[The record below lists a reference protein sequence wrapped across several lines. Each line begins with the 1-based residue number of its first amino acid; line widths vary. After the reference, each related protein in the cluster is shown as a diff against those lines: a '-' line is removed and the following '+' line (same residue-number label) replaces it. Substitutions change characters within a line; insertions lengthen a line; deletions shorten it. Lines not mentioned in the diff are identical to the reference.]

1 MHNDARS
8 SARNAIGAVDG
19 QPGSRAPVGGW
30 GRTDRRGVVPDQVTG
45 AEVARVPA
53 GEVEG
58 ASAKVPGAVGV
69 AQLRLAVT
77 AEDYDHAL
85 RFYRDVLGMPEL
97 GAFASPAGGRV
108 TILDAGRATLE
119 LADPPYA
126 AYIDEVEV
134 GRRVAGPIRVALEVT
149 DAAAATGAAEAAGA
163 RVLAPPTTTPW
174 NSSNARLEAPAGLQ
188 LTLFAE
194 LGDSE

>member
-1 MHNDARS
+1 M
-8 SARNAIGAVDG
+8 
-19 QPGSRAPVGGW
+19 
-30 GRTDRRGVVPDQVTG
+30 
-45 AEVARVPA
+45 PA
-53 GEVEG
+53 GGVG
-58 ASAKVPGAVGV
+58 DGSAQARGGV

-77 AEDYDHAL
+77 AEDHDRAL
-85 RFYRDVLGMPEL
+85 RFYRDVLGMTEV
-97 GAFASPAGGRV
+97 GTFTSPAGDGRV

-134 GRRVAGPIRVALEVT
+134 GRRVAGPIRVALEVA
-149 DAAAATGAAEAAGA
+149 DAALATGAAEDAGA

-188 LTLFAE
+188 LTLFTE
-194 LGDSE
+194 LGDPD

>member
-1 MHNDARS
+1 
-8 SARNAIGAVDG
+8 
-19 QPGSRAPVGGW
+19 
-30 GRTDRRGVVPDQVTG
+30 VPDRNV
-45 AEVARVPA
+45 RV
-53 GEVEG
+53 V
-58 ASAKVPGAVGV
+58 
-69 AQLRLAVT
+69 QLRLAVT

-97 GAFASPAGGRV
+97 GAFASPGSPGGGV

-134 GRRVAGPIRVALEVT
+134 GRRVAGPIRIAFEVA
-149 DAAAATGAAEAAGA
+149 DAAAAAGAAEDAGA

-188 LTLFAE
+188 ITLFAE
-194 LGDSE
+194 LGDSD

>member
-1 MHNDARS
+1 
-8 SARNAIGAVDG
+8 
-19 QPGSRAPVGGW
+19 
-30 GRTDRRGVVPDQVTG
+30 VPDRNV
-45 AEVARVPA
+45 RV
-53 GEVEG
+53 V
-58 ASAKVPGAVGV
+58 
-69 AQLRLAVT
+69 QLRLAVT

-97 GAFASPAGGRV
+97 GAFASPGSPGGRV

-119 LADPPYA
+119 LVDPPYA

-134 GRRVAGPIRVALEVT
+134 GRRVAGPIRVAFEVA
-149 DAAAATGAAEAAGA
+149 DAAAAAGAAEDAGA

-188 LTLFAE
+188 ITLFAE
-194 LGDSE
+194 LGAD

>member
-1 MHNDARS
+1 M
-8 SARNAIGAVDG
+8 
-19 QPGSRAPVGGW
+19 PG
-30 GRTDRRGVVPDQVTG
+30 
-45 AEVARVPA
+45 
-53 GEVEG
+53 GEVHDG
-58 ASAKVPGAVGV
+58 SAQVHGEAGV

-126 AYIDEVEV
+126 AYIDQVEV
-134 GRRVAGPIRVALEVT
+134 GRRVAGPLRVAFEVA
-149 DAAAATGAAEAAGA
+149 DAAVATSAAEQAGA

-188 LTLFAE
+188 ITLFAE
-194 LGDSE
+194 LGDSG